1 MQLLKI
7 LASTLLF
14 NFFFMAQNS
23 WAISLSEF
31 SKSDSWL
38 KALQYEKTIFGYKS
52 RIDASTFFLAPD
64 GKTNPERELVATLEA
79 FKSNQTFGKLKHRA
93 HCTFT
98 GRYKILKDAFK
109 LPDYGPC
116 TDYETWIKALNAKD
130 ISLIFASSYP
140 NNPASIFGHTF
151 LRINNKKN
159 QDQGASDLL
168 DYGLNYAATTGSD
181 GGIEFAIFGVFGMYE
196 GHYSLMPYY
205 LKINEY
211 NNYENRDIFEYN
223 LDFNEKEIDR
233 LLSLVWE
240 MENVGYSDYYFFD
253 ENCSFQILA
262 LLEGAAPD
270 NSFLN
275 ELPFYVSPI
284 DTLKILVEKNK
295 AHFKKARP
303 SLRTQMEQYLNELSP
318 EEKNQL
324 EMLLSGVE
332 VKTNTKTLES
342 AVHALKLKKY
352 SAMGTLSE
360 SDETLYH
367 KLLVKRSKE
376 ESGKVIEKKT
386 NYTPPHLAHKTKAL
400 KIMGGLNNK
409 KQFHRLSFRM
419 GWHDELN
426 NDVGHIAFS
435 KLDLLKMTF
444 YYDEK
449 NTKLQDFYLVD
460 VFSIEPSNNKFTP
473 AWLWKMGA
481 SRGFFHSEPLAPNLT
496 LGAGMA
502 LENFTKKLRS
512 FFTISS
518 DLSYQKS
525 LEGKLHFKF
534 IPELGFVYKKIINV
548 KALLGYEYL
557 MTNKERMIKYPYADI
572 ELAKELN
579 SSLEVRS
586 QIKTAVGANF
596 NQFQLGLNFIF

>member
-1 MQLLKI
+1 
-7 LASTLLF
+7 
-14 NFFFMAQNS
+14 MAQNS

-64 GKTNPERELVATLEA
+64 GKTNPERELVATIEA
-79 FKSNQTFGKLKHRA
+79 FKSNQTFGKLKHKA

-284 DTLKILVEKNK
+284 DTLKVLVEKNK

-324 EMLLSGVE
+324 EMLLSGVD

-376 ESGKVIEKKT
+376 ASGKVIEKKI

-400 KIMGGLNNK
+400 KIMGGLKNK
-409 KQFHRLSFRM
+409 KQFHSLSFRM

-449 NTKLQDFYLVD
+449 NIKLQDFYLVD

-502 LENFTKKLRS
+502 FENFTKKLRS

-525 LEGKLHFKF
+525 LEGQLHFKF

-572 ELAKELN
+572 ELAKELS